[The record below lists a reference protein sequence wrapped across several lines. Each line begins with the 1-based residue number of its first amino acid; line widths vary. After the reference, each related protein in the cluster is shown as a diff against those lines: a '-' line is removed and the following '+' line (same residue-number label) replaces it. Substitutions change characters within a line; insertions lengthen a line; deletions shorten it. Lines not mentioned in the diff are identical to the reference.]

1 MPDTVSEM
9 LLEFILRQVAI
20 TNGNSPSDI
29 DSSQEITPQF
39 AKAATSHDTAQSQHK
54 ILIYLRYLL

>member
-20 TNGNSPSDI
+20 TNGNSPSNI
-29 DSSQEITPQF
+29 DSSQEITPQV
-39 AKAATSHDTAQSQHK
+39 A
-54 ILIYLRYLL
+54 